1 MENISKKE
9 IVKNAFEALG
19 YTLKEDEDGDLFLR
33 YELKTVYVMG
43 TEHDDDFISLLL
55 PHTYSIDK
63 DDDITAIMLVC
74 NKLTRDFKV
83 AKFFLDESLENVNVS
98 CEFYYSD
105 EQNLKNNIEHSLDMV
120 GIASSRFRLTL
131 ETSKI

>member
-105 EQNLKNNIEHSLDMV
+105 EQNLKNNIEHSLNMV
-120 GIASSRFRLTL
+120 GIASSRFRLML

>member
-43 TEHDDDFISLLL
+43 IEHDDDFISLFL
-55 PHTYSIDK
+55 PSTYSITE
-63 DDDITAIMLVC
+63 DDISSPVSMSAITVLA
-74 NKLTRDFKV
+74 DKV
-83 AKFFLDESLENVNVS
+83 P
-98 CEFYYSD
+98 
-105 EQNLKNNIEHSLDMV
+105 
-120 GIASSRFRLTL
+120 
-131 ETSKI
+131 